1 MALPEINT
9 VCLRRRVYINP
20 LAEDPT
26 QDQGRSDAC
35 KFDLQAAVKRRKMEG
50 SKKHIYYSAAVQIK
64 FSSRVRESK
73 LLAV

>member
-1 MALPEINT
+1 MGNGQ
-9 VCLRRRVYINP
+9 
-20 LAEDPT
+20 PT
-26 QDQGRSDAC
+26 HSLSARGVQKGRSDAC
-35 KFDLQAAVKRRKMEG
+35 KFDVQAAVKRRKMEG